1 MATTDYDGRTER
13 VDVVTAD
20 RRPRWTAWLA
30 GFVVALVIAAA
41 AVFAYLA
48 ISDDD
53 NDGSVDVPAVDVD
66 VSEGGT
72 D

>member
-1 MATTDYDGRTER
+1 MATTDYDERAER
-13 VDVVTAD
+13 VEVVTE

-30 GFVVALVIAAA
+30 GFVVAIVIAAA

-53 NDGSVDVPAVDVD
+53 NDGSVDVPAVDVE
-66 VSEGGT
+66 VSEPA